1 MDAGAHG
8 RIGQTVGWELAFLL
22 KVHRAR
28 AAKALAHLGLHPG
41 QDVLLS
47 VMWDE
52 EGLTQ
57 SELARR
63 LEVEPPTVTKVLER
77 LERSGLVHR
86 RRDERDA
93 RVSRVF
99 LTAAGRRLRHEVEG
113 VWAELDAVMVAGL
126 DAGEQRTLR
135 DLLGRLRGN
144 LG

>member
-1 MDAGAHG
+1 MENAEQS
-8 RIGQTVGWELAFLL
+8 RIEQTVGWGLAFLL
-22 KVHRAR
+22 KAHRTQAAR
-28 AAKALAHLGLHPG
+28 ALAHLGLHPG

-63 LEVEPPTVTKVLER
+63 LEIEPPTVTKVLER

-86 RRDERDA
+86 MRDAHDA

-99 LTAAGRRLRHEVEG
+99 LTPAGRRLQREVET
-113 VWAELDAVMVAGL
+113 VWADLDATMVAGL
-126 DAGEQRTLR
+126 DPQEQRTLR
-135 DLLGRLRGN
+135 DLLGRLRTN
-144 LG
+144 LA